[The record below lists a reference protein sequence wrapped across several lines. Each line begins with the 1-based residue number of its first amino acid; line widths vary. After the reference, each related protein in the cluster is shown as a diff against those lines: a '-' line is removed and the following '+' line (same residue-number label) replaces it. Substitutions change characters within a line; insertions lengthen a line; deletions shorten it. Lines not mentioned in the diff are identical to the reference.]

1 MGADYL
7 VLKHRKN
14 TRSSEKKAPVKWKR
28 IQIIALITFMF
39 VVAAA
44 FIAVGGRVTP
54 ETIVSYVGRYRIGSV
69 LILLGLF
76 ALKSLTIVVP
86 LASLYLASGIL
97 FSPVIA
103 VLVSFLGLTVALTIP
118 WALGRWSGQEGI
130 HYLRERYPKVEK
142 ILEYQQENEAF
153 FCFILRIVGGLPCD
167 VLSFYFGAC
176 GTGYAGY
183 ILSPLGGCVLS
194 LVTVTLL
201 GDVIF
206 DPLSKEFAILIII
219 RVLISAGAAGLA
231 FWMNR
236 RKKKK

>member
-1 MGADYL
+1 M
-7 VLKHRKN
+7 LKHRKN

-118 WALGRWSGQEGI
+118 WALGRWSGRKASIICGKGI
-130 HYLRERYPKVEK
+130 PRLKRFWNTNRKMKRFSVS
-142 ILEYQQENEAF
+142 
-153 FCFILRIVGGLPCD
+153 FCGL
-167 VLSFYFGAC
+167 
-176 GTGYAGY
+176 
-183 ILSPLGGCVLS
+183 
-194 LVTVTLL
+194 
-201 GDVIF
+201 
-206 DPLSKEFAILIII
+206 
-219 RVLISAGAAGLA
+219 SAVFPA
-231 FWMNR
+231 MC
-236 RKKKK
+236 